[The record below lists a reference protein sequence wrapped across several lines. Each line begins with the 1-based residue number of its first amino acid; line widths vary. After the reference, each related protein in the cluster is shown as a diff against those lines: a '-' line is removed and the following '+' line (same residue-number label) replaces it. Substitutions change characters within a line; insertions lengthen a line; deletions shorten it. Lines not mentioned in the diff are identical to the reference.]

1 MIEYKIDFS
10 GAPDKTINTM
20 KVTIETTPNPSTMK
34 FNFGQKISD
43 ESFDF
48 PNVESSDKSPL
59 AAKIFGFPWTS
70 SVFLGEDFVT
80 VTKQDWVDWD
90 ILATPLAG
98 LLNEHVESGLPVVI
112 KLEASLDESANDS
125 DVVKQIKRII
135 QNEIK
140 PVVALDGGDIVFS
153 KYENNVLY
161 IHMRGACAGCPSS
174 QATLKDGIEVRM
186 KELIP
191 EIKEVV
197 SV

>member
-1 MIEYKIDFS
+1 
-10 GAPDKTINTM
+10 M
-20 KVTIETTPNPSTMK
+20 KVTFETTPNPSTMK

-43 ESFDF
+43 ETFDF

-59 AAKIFGFPWTS
+59 AAKIFGFPWTA

-80 VTKQDWVDWD
+80 ITKQDWVDWD

-98 LLNEHVESGLPVVI
+98 LLGEHVESGLPVVI

-153 KYENNVLY
+153 KYENNVLS

-174 QATLKDGIEVRM
+174 QATLKDGIEIRL

>member
-1 MIEYKIDFS
+1 
-10 GAPDKTINTM
+10 M
-20 KVTIETTPNPSTMK
+20 KVTFEPTPNPATMK
-34 FNFGQKISD
+34 FNFNQKISD
-43 ESFDF
+43 QSFDF
-48 PNVESSDKSPL
+48 PNVEASEKSPL
-59 AAKIFGFPWTS
+59 AAKIFGFPWTAA
-70 SVFLGEDFVT
+70 VYLGEDFVT

-98 LLNEHVESGLPVVI
+98 LLGEHIESGLPVMI
-112 KLEASLDESANDS
+112 KLEASLDESLTDS
-125 DVVKQIKRII
+125 DVVKQIKRIL

-153 KYENNVLY
+153 KYEDHILY
-161 IHMRGACAGCPSS
+161 LRMQGSCAGCPSS